1 MKKIIAA
8 SLMISTC
15 FFVSC
20 KSVSISDD
28 RNESLNQQE
37 GRIVP
42 NLPPSK
48 SGQFL
53 AARQALFNG
62 DNVAAGFY
70 FDQTL
75 SKGSGDLML
84 WEQSFLSNYQSGNL
98 TRAAEIAAQLEQLG
112 SKFGLSS
119 EPALSSAVN
128 SSDWK
133 AVIALS
139 DKISLTNHG
148 YMFAAGLRSLAL
160 IGLGEPETALQEQKR
175 MMDFIIDTRIEI
187 PHEILTLQQAYF
199 AEITGNTAEAI
210 SLYKSISLRNK
221 ENDYTLIA
229 VTSGLWRLGAH
240 DNVEE
245 ILSKYQ
251 GGELA
256 SEWLLH
262 LYKTRQTSLLHQLN
276 LRQLF
281 AQFIFEIN
289 WFGRLPSG
297 QSLILPRIHLALS
310 IWPELD
316 LGRLILAQNYFDQ
329 PDYERAT
336 DYLEQITG
344 TSPYFNQAIMLKME
358 IARQKGNAEAAF
370 VVAENAILE
379 LADFGTEAMF
389 AHEKALILQHAGTI
403 ARREELYHH
412 AIDFFEQVL
421 ALGRKTNFNYRNL
434 GISYERT
441 GQVEPAEIALQ
452 KALQLNPDD
461 ALTLNYIGYWWVD
474 ENRRVKEAFEL
485 IKKAVNLQP
494 TSGYFADSLGWAYF
508 RQDNFDSAVLW
519 LEKAIQ
525 LAPSD
530 PVIADH
536 LGDAYWKVGRFLEA
550 RYKWQQALDMGIEDK
565 YATIIAEKMADGL
578 E

>member
-1 MKKIIAA
+1 MRKIIAA
-8 SLMISTC
+8 FLIISTC

-20 KSVSISDD
+20 QSISISED
-28 RNESLNQQE
+28 RNEHLNQQDN
-37 GRIVP
+37 RIAP
-42 NLPPSK
+42 SLPPSK

-70 FDQTL
+70 FDRTL
-75 SKGSGDLML
+75 SEGSDNLML

-98 TRAAEIAAQLEQLG
+98 KRAAEIAAELEHLG
-112 SKFGLSS
+112 SEFSLSS
-119 EPALSSAVN
+119 EPALSTAVN
-128 SSDWK
+128 SGDWE

-139 DKISLTNHG
+139 DKISLTDHG

-160 IGLGEPETALQEQKR
+160 IGLGEPETALREQQR
-175 MMDFIIDTRIEI
+175 MIDFIINTKIDV
-187 PHEILTLQQAYF
+187 PHEILTLHQAYF

-221 ENDYTLIA
+221 TASYTLIA
-229 VTSGLWRLGAH
+229 TTAGLWRLGAH
-240 DNVEE
+240 DNAKAM
-245 ILSKYQ
+245 LRKYQ

-262 LYKTRQTSLLHQLN
+262 LYKTRQTKLLQRLN
-276 LRQLF
+276 VRQLF
-281 AQFIFEIN
+281 AQFIFEFN
-289 WFGRLPSG
+289 WFGSAPSG

-316 LGRLILAQNYFDQ
+316 LGHLILAQTYFDQ
-329 PDYERAT
+329 SDYERAV
-336 DYLEQITG
+336 DYLNQVTG

-358 IARQKGNAEAAF
+358 IARQTGNADSAF
-370 VVAENAILE
+370 IVAENALAE
-379 LADFGTEAMF
+379 LTDFGTEAMF

-412 AIDFFEQVL
+412 AIDYFEQVL
-421 ALGRKTNFNYRNL
+421 ALGRQTNFNYRNL

-441 GQVEPAEIALQ
+441 GQVELAENALQ

-461 ALTLNYIGYWWVD
+461 SLTLNYIGYWWVD
-474 ENRRVKEAFEL
+474 ENRRIEEAFEL
-485 IKKAVNLQP
+485 IKRAVNLQP

-508 RQDNFDSAVLW
+508 RQSNFDSAVLW

-525 LAPSD
+525 LTPTD

-550 RYKWQQALDMGIEDK
+550 RYKWRQALDMGIEEK
-565 YATIIAEKMADGL
+565 YATIIGEKMADGL